1 MSTRSHVVQHLLS
14 QYDGPKVC
22 VCYIYFSYSDSKTIS
37 VSELMLAILDQLCRK
52 LEEMPKILLDSQNR
66 AEEPADVSYAEFLIK
81 VAKSFTQ
88 VFIIIDGLDECP
100 EKERSEILKFIAQ
113 TVHTPIDKAC
123 FKIFV
128 SSRRDAD
135 INAAF
140 SSIRTPVIELEA
152 GKITPD
158 IKKFVREEALRLRAT
173 SELRIESDDLFER
186 VIQDLIKK
194 SDGM

>member
-1 MSTRSHVVQHLLS
+1 
-14 QYDGPKVC
+14 
-22 VCYIYFSYSDSKTIS
+22 
-37 VSELMLAILDQLCRK
+37 MLAILDQLCRK